1 MALKVWLPLNG
12 NLKNIGTDGGELTTS
27 QTNIWNDNGKIGKC
41 LLGNAQASATFPSL
55 INATN
60 FSIAYWLY
68 IDSSL
73 AIQNWYDIWNVFC
86 TIGSTSANIRDE
98 FKNAAGVHQVLIGK
112 DTTVGGNTN
121 NYYGLGVSDSNA
133 KDKWVHITIVKSNSD
148 VKTFIDGVLSN
159 TIINSNFEN
168 SPQKLTGKITLGNMT
183 TSTAA
188 RINDFRVYDHCLS
201 KLEVKEVAQGLV
213 LHYKLDG
220 FSGGAGE
227 NLLQGSASIGSS
239 STPGWVSNGSAT
251 NITVIDGNTI
261 HYQYNLNNTKHIPS
275 IVSNVVAPLEWGKT
289 YVYSMDLKCS
299 EDIDLK
305 AATPQHWWLGA
316 RNADNIWQ
324 VSINSHSIANG
335 TTKVE
340 YLKNH
345 SGTLPANTWVNITT
359 RFTIRG
365 DAPESGYDYPAL
377 RPFVFGQV
385 LTEAYTGT
393 VQVWMKNCKIEEGSV
408 ATPWCPVSDELGKD
422 LTKIVDSSG
431 YGNNGTV
438 VGSLTFNSQS
448 KKYNSSTYFGN
459 SPYIDTG
466 SGTFNWFQ
474 FDACTIAAWIKS
486 SASKSGWS
494 GSIGVQHN
502 QNAGHKG
509 FTISNYGNTFRAVLP
524 NGSYTVIDS
533 TKSLAVGEWHHCVAT
548 LNGTTLKMYYDGA
561 LIKEQTISWGSA
573 AAATDLRFA
582 VGVDFPGS
590 DEKFAG
596 DYSDIRFYTTALS
609 ADDVLAL
616 YKTSAQIDKS
626 KGFHTFAISEGSDK
640 AVRKNGIT
648 EIQNISEFDAL
659 SYLKYDPNLHIE
671 PDGSAWVHIYHHNHP
686 NLGSFAST
694 DTFATSVKKDEN
706 RWFNGTQ
713 VCNQLNKWEF
723 LIKYAFTEGG
733 TEYKERWIQTKN
745 PENAV
750 FGDVDPADVTR
761 ITGDGYKTG
770 TWGGLYKK
778 NSSAYWVLNNTNSG
792 NWWGATG
799 SFSVYEGG
807 IPGYGGTIT
816 TTGYNDLYVRID
828 NVLSTVSTNSRITK
842 NGILIGSNFIEK

>member
-12 NLKNIGTDGGELTTS
+12 NLDTKAGNISYSLASGNSWVSTGGKISGKALKLTKLQQLLPNSSLMSGVKEFSFSYWVKVNTAWSTQWLDGIRWISTDGSATATCRQEFYTNCTKVGVWYSGGSNSNKSFTPGVWTHLACTVNYNTGEVNFYKDGTLLATT
-27 QTNIWNDNGKIGKC
+27 TDAAKTHYCRGDFYIGDNGV
-41 LLGNAQASATFPSL
+41 
-55 INATN
+55 
-60 FSIAYWLY
+60 
-68 IDSSL
+68 
-73 AIQNWYDIWNVFC
+73 DI
-86 TIGSTSANIRDE
+86 
-98 FKNAAGVHQVLIGK
+98 L
-112 DTTVGGNTN
+112 
-121 NYYGLGVSDSNA
+121 
-133 KDKWVHITIVKSNSD
+133 
-148 VKTFIDGVLSN
+148 
-159 TIINSNFEN
+159 
-168 SPQKLTGKITLGNMT
+168 M
-183 TSTAA
+183 
-188 RINDFRVYDHCLS
+188 NDFRLYDHCLS
-201 KLEVKEVAQGLV
+201 KLEVKEIAQGLV

-220 FSGGAGE
+220 FSGGEKKNYLGNSFPHLPNTVNEIVMSQNGGWAYSRSPSSAVSLMTE
-227 NLLQGSASIGSS
+227 NLEKGYFELVFSAKRNNTTSSLIWLTKNWKFSGYERFENDISIWNDIKVNDVLTFSAEIKGSDPYQILAFFNLDGTKYNFIENLSIQENYGSWREIQGSLTITQQIYDLIFSS
-239 STPGWVSNGSAT
+239 
-251 NITVIDGNTI
+251 
-261 HYQYNLNNTKHIPS
+261 
-275 IVSNVVAPLEWGKT
+275 
-289 YVYSMDLKCS
+289 DLTRFAFT
-299 EDIDLK
+299 L
-305 AATPQHWWLGA
+305 
-316 RNADNIWQ
+316 Q
-324 VSINSHSIANG
+324 VSPILNVTPIDKKVPIYVKKLMLEKGNIA
-335 TTKVE
+335 
-340 YLKNH
+340 
-345 SGTLPANTWVNITT
+345 SSWVPYE
-359 RFTIRG
+359 G
-365 DAPESGYDYPAL
+365 D
-377 RPFVFGQV
+377 
-385 LTEAYTGT
+385 
-393 VQVWMKNCKIEEGSV
+393 
-408 ATPWCPVSDELGKD
+408 LGKD

-431 YGNNGTV
+431 YENNGIL
-438 VGSLTFNSQS
+438 VGSLAFNNQS
-448 KKYNSSTYFGN
+448 KKYNTSTYFN
-459 SPYIDTG
+459 DSSYIDTG

-494 GSIGVQHN
+494 GSVGVQHN

-745 PENAV
+745 PESAV
-750 FGDVDPADVTR
+750 FGDVDAADIIR
-761 ITGDGYKTG
+761 ITGDEYETG

-778 NSSAYWVLNNTNSG
+778 NGSAYWVQNNGTNG

-799 SFSVYEGG
+799 AFSIYQGG
-807 IPGYGGTIT
+807 IPGYGGTVT